1 MQDRDVEEQRAF
13 LLRLLDAR
21 LGPDK
26 LLDRE
31 LFVCLSRYSRHSPA
45 PPSFGTSVW
54 WLEQEA
60 AQTLTGLKAP
70 VWLPATSLCSQIS

>member
-31 LFVCLSRYSRHSPA
+31 LFVCLPDIPGTALPLRPLG
-45 PPSFGTSVW
+45 PQFG
-54 WLEQEA
+54 
-60 AQTLTGLKAP
+60 G
-70 VWLPATSLCSQIS
+70 